1 MERLLRRP
9 QADIQE
15 KTRKGFSP
23 LHCALLRGRDLIVQV
38 LLDRGADCNA
48 RTCDGDSCLAVAAA
62 NGNVA
67 AVHQLLVHGASV
79 NLEGGAG
86 LMPLHHAAMR
96 QDEFSEEIVQMLLDN
111 GASLSA
117 TSSSGETAE
126 DLASALGQNRVA
138 ALLAAEATRR
148 AECEAFAMGQH
159 GRLGATSPVLGLEEG
174 VVRMVLDQL

>member
-1 MERLLRRP
+1 
-9 QADIQE
+9 
-15 KTRKGFSP
+15 
-23 LHCALLRGRDLIVQV
+23 
-38 LLDRGADCNA
+38 
-48 RTCDGDSCLAVAAA
+48 
-62 NGNVA
+62 
-67 AVHQLLVHGASV
+67 
-79 NLEGGAG
+79 
-86 LMPLHHAAMR
+86 MPLHHAAMR